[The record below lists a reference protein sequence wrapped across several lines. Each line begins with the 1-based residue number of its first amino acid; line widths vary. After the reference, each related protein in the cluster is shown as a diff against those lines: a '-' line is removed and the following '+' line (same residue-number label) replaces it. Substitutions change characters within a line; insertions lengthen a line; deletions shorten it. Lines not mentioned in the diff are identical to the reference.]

1 MMWIGEK
8 MAVDL
13 KRNLLPLA
21 VTFSLAIHLLAFSVW
36 RFGQSHQW
44 WTVSHIPRWFQK
56 GLSSL
61 LPAAKINPT
70 LFPALKP
77 SSEPP
82 LIYVRVDHSDE
93 KAPLDTRFY
102 GAANTLAANPER
114 KIDSNLPQI
123 DGPQDK
129 VIRTEDKPKSQA
141 KPLQPSPPKP
151 APAESESPREEKALP
166 RESQPVGDLAFLKPQ
181 DLLRPRPN
189 QKEND
194 TGSAAKTT
202 HERPRKLSEVAAKP
216 AMRSEK
222 MKQTGGV
229 NRLAVDSA
237 FDVKGS
243 PLGEY
248 DRQFIDAV
256 QQRWD
261 YLCEQIHTF
270 HEGKVVL
277 EFRLHY
283 DGRVSEMKLNE
294 NTTSADLLAVICR
307 QAILDPSPFGKW
319 PIEMRRE
326 IGKDFRDVTFT
337 FFYNS
342 Y

>member
-1 MMWIGEK
+1 

-21 VTFSLAIHLLAFSVW
+21 VIFSLAIHLAAFSIW
-36 RFGQSHQW
+36 QLGQSRNW

-56 GLSSL
+56 ALSSI
-61 LPAAKINPT
+61 LPVAKIPPT
-70 LFPALKP
+70 LFPAATP
-77 SSEPP
+77 PSEPP
-82 LIYVRVDHSDE
+82 LIYVRVENSDE
-93 KAPLDTRFY
+93 KAPPDTRFY
-102 GAANTLAANPER
+102 GAANTLASNPDK

-123 DGPQDK
+123 DGQQDK
-129 VIRTEDKPKSQA
+129 VIRTEDKARSDA
-141 KPLQPSPPKP
+141 KPLQPSPPKTNP
-151 APAESESPREEKALP
+151 SKESDMQPAEKARP
-166 RESQPVGDLAFLKPQ
+166 RESQPVGDLAFVKPH
-181 DLLRPRPN
+181 DLLRPPAN
-189 QKEND
+189 QKESD
-194 TGSAAKTT
+194 TGTAAKTA
-202 HERPRKLSEVAAKP
+202 HERPRKLSDVKSNP
-216 AMRSEK
+216 AVRSEK
-222 MKQTGGV
+222 MKQAGGV

-243 PLGEY
+243 PLGDY

-261 YLCEQIHTF
+261 YLCAQIQTF

-283 DGRVSEMKLNE
+283 DGRISEMKMNE
-294 NTTSADLLAVICR
+294 NSTASDLLAVICR
-307 QAILDPSPFGKW
+307 QAILDPSPYSKW

-326 IGKDFRDVTFT
+326 VGKDFRDVTFT
-337 FFYNS
+337 FFYNT